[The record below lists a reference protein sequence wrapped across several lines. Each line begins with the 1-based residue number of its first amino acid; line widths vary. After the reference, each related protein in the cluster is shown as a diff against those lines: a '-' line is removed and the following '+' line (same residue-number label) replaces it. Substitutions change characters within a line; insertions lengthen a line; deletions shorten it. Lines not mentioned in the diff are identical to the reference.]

1 MLFEVS
7 NVSSDIKQNIEMFL
21 NFCRKNKMFSTRL
34 FTIALNSSYEVLEKE
49 EVKKVAQY
57 CIDILTNDEDALT
70 NFLFDRKKEG
80 ASSREASDEVEEEP
94 ASTIESEA
102 ERLFNDSPIKSEEA
116 QWEKK
121 QDEFEKFELISLTLA
136 HLKEAHKN

>member
-7 NVSSDIKQNIEMFL
+7 NISSDIKQNIEMFL

-70 NFLFDRKKEG
+70 NFLFDRKKED